1 MKLLVVILNYRA
13 TDLTIECLRSLQHE
27 LVGSPNFRVAV
38 LENASGGDALERLKQ
53 AVTENGWGEWVKVS
67 ASDVNLGFTG
77 GNNLVIRSALASVD
91 PPEYFLLLNSD
102 TRVEASALGVLVD
115 FMDSQP
121 RAGVGGSTLLS
132 ATGTVQASPY
142 RFGGIATELD
152 RGLRLG
158 VVSKLLAPWSVVM
171 PTPPAACTVDWVS
184 GASMILRR
192 TMLEQIG
199 LLDQGLFT
207 YFEDV
212 DLCLRA
218 HRAGWETWYVPES
231 RVVHL
236 EGGSSGVSDR
246 EVRRRPAYWFQ
257 ARRRFFL
264 KNYGPMYAA
273 LSDAA
278 FIAGFA
284 SWRLRRRLQRKPDTD
299 PPHMLADALRH
310 SVFRAGFSVDEVEK
324 P

>member
-1 MKLLVVILNYRA
+1 
-13 TDLTIECLRSLQHE
+13 
-27 LVGSPNFRVAV
+27 
-38 LENASGGDALERLKQ
+38 
-53 AVTENGWGEWVKVS
+53 
-67 ASDVNLGFTG
+67 
-77 GNNLVIRSALASVD
+77 
-91 PPEYFLLLNSD
+91 
-102 TRVEASALGVLVD
+102 
-115 FMDSQP
+115 
-121 RAGVGGSTLLS
+121 
-132 ATGTVQASPY
+132 
-142 RFGGIATELD
+142 
-152 RGLRLG
+152 
-158 VVSKLLAPWSVVM
+158 
-171 PTPPAACTVDWVS
+171 
-184 GASMILRR
+184 MILRR